1 MSVILLTPV
10 TIFCMC
16 CKQAG
21 QTNPTVKLFVTNLYG
36 QTHTQELTPPT
47 SFKARDH
54 YVSMVKWI
62 SNTKTAVRWLNRP
75 QNVSILT
82 VCDTT
87 TGACSKKHE
96 VMSEIWLSKQ
106 TEEPVFSKDSN
117 KFFLSVPVKQ
127 GGRGEFHHIAM
138 FTTQSTNEQ
147 ISVRHLTSGDWEV
160 TRILAY
166 DEIHQKIVSAVGLF
180 PRHCL
185 SCELN
190 KPKCTYFSADIS
202 PSNQHF
208 ILHCKG
214 PGIPVVTLHSMN
226 NPKKLP
232 LKLSYPVNFSE
243 SQRYGLLFLVDGA
256 PGSQLVTDRFLLDWD
271 SVLVSSHDVI
281 VARFD
286 GRGSGFQGERV
297 LQAVHQQLGIVDV
310 QDQIAAIEY
319 LKKLPY
325 IDPDR
330 IGIFGKGYGGYITLM
345 MLKSTDEL
353 KCAVA
358 MAPVTEWKL
367 YDFQRASQCAGLER
381 KECDVNT
388 RNSRRWVESL
398 RFQKNNPT
406 VEYNA
411 LPTSATTA
419 DMQKLDIMAH
429 IYFAQ

>member
-1 MSVILLTPV
+1 MINDSLVSNMALPRFTGSLYP
-10 TIFCMC
+10 
-16 CKQAG
+16 KGKLYPYPKAG
-21 QTNPTVKLFVTNLYG
+21 QINPTVKLFVTNLYG
-36 QTHTQELTPPT
+36 QTHTQELTPPA

-166 DEIHQKIVSAVGLF
+166 DEIHQKI
-180 PRHCL
+180 
-185 SCELN
+185 
-190 KPKCTYFSADIS
+190 
-202 PSNQHF
+202 
-208 ILHCKG
+208 
-214 PGIPVVTLHSMN
+214 
-226 NPKKLP
+226 
-232 LKLSYPVNFSE
+232 
-243 SQRYGLLFLVDGA
+243 DGA

-310 QDQIAAIEY
+310 QDQIAAIE
-319 LKKLPY
+319 
-325 IDPDR
+325 
-330 IGIFGKGYGGYITLM
+330 
-345 MLKSTDEL
+345 
-353 KCAVA
+353 CV
-358 MAPVTEWKL
+358 
-367 YDFQRASQCAGLER
+367 
-381 KECDVNT
+381 
-388 RNSRRWVESL
+388 
-398 RFQKNNPT
+398 
-406 VEYNA
+406 
-411 LPTSATTA
+411 
-419 DMQKLDIMAH
+419 
-429 IYFAQ
+429 